1 MPQSACRYPT
11 PLPKYGDVRPCK
23 NGIKEPCAVVPECW
37 AKSGGDVVKSMQCQ
51 QEYVRDLA
59 IHLFKTD
66 KVFRNLWLS
75 YVKSYDIPDLERR
88 ASLKNAAQA
97 LADRK
102 ANYNKGANVG
112 VDNYVTKY
120 ALGQLD
126 MYIVGDKVRS
136 LNGIKSFRDK
146 LVADLKKVFGSLF
159 TFKDGKIDYQT
170 PADGKL
176 CSDIAP
182 YFTFIY
188 NVNLL
193 LTEGTKTHGGRN
205 TRRSKTQRRSS
216 TRRSSTRRSN
226 TRRN

>member
-23 NGIKEPCAVVPECW
+23 NGVKEPCAVVPECW
-37 AKSGGDVVKSMQCQ
+37 AKAGGDVVKSINCQ

-59 IHLFKTD
+59 AHLFKTD
-66 KVFRNLWLS
+66 KIFRNVWLS
-75 YVKSYDIPDLERR
+75 YVKSYDMPSYVRR
-88 ASLKNAAQA
+88 KNYSQNGANA
-97 LADRK
+97 LVQRTAE
-102 ANYNKGANVG
+102 YNSAVNVG
-112 VDNYVTKY
+112 VDNYVSKF
-120 ALGQLD
+120 ALAQLD
-126 MYIVGDKVRS
+126 MLIAGDRVRS
-136 LNGIKSFRDK
+136 LNGVKSFRDA
-146 LVADLKKVFGSLF
+146 LLGTLKNVFGSLF

-193 LTEGTKTHGGRN
+193 LTEGTKTHGGRT
-205 TRRSKTQRRSS
+205 TRRSKTN
-216 TRRSSTRRSN
+216 TRRSSTRRGN

>member
-1 MPQSACRYPT
+1 
-11 PLPKYGDVRPCK
+11 
-23 NGIKEPCAVVPECW
+23 
-37 AKSGGDVVKSMQCQ
+37 MQCQ

-66 KVFRNLWLS
+66 KVFRNVWLS

-88 ASLKNAAQA
+88 ASSKNAAQN

-102 ANYNKGANVG
+102 ADYNRGANVG

-146 LVADLKKVFGSLF
+146 LVADMKKVFGSLF

-176 CSDIAP
+176 CTDIAP

-193 LTEGTKTHGGRN
+193 LTEGTKTHGGRKSRKN
-205 TRRSKTQRRSS
+205 MRSKNRKTRR
-216 TRRSSTRRSN
+216 TRQ
-226 TRRN
+226 

>member
-1 MPQSACRYPT
+1 MPASPCRYPT
-11 PLPKYGDVRPCK
+11 PLPKYGDVKPCK
-23 NGIKEPCAVVPECW
+23 NGVKEPCAPVAECW

-66 KVFRNLWLS
+66 KVFRGVWLS
-75 YVKSYDIPDLERR
+75 HVRDYDIRDMERR
-88 ASLKNAAQA
+88 AVFKNSAQI

-112 VDNYVTKY
+112 VDNDVTKF

-136 LNGIKSFRDK
+136 LNGIKSFREK
-146 LVADLKKVFGSLF
+146 LVADMKKVFGGLF

-170 PADGKL
+170 PADGKV
-176 CSDIAP
+176 CGDIAP

-193 LTEGTKTHGGRN
+193 LNEGTKTHGGRK
-205 TRRSKTQRRSS
+205 TRRARNQSRSS
-216 TRRSSTRRSN
+216 SRSS
-226 TRRN
+226 RRN

>member
-1 MPQSACRYPT
+1 MPASPCRYPT
-11 PLPKYGDVRPCK
+11 PLPKYGEVKPCK

-37 AKSGGDVVKSMQCQ
+37 AKAGGDVVKSMQCQ

-66 KVFRNLWLS
+66 KIFRNIWLS

-88 ASLKNAAQA
+88 ASSKNGAQN

-112 VDNYVTKY
+112 VDNFVTKY

-126 MYIVGDKVRS
+126 MYIVGDKIRS
-136 LNGIKSFRDK
+136 LNGIKSFRDN
-146 LVADLKKVFGSLF
+146 LVTLMKKVFGGLF

-170 PADGKL
+170 PADGKV

-193 LTEGTKTHGGRN
+193 LTEGTKTHGGRK
-205 TRRSKTQRRSS
+205 TRRSTVRRSS
-216 TRRSSTRRSN
+216 TRRSSS
-226 TRRN
+226 RRN